1 MFQSGQSLFTHQET
15 HPVCEK
21 TDLLDD
27 GTTNKLQQ
35 RFFKNFELVGDILRQ
50 PCYIYDGTR
59 FI

>member
-15 HPVCEK
+15 PVCEK

-27 GTTNKLQQ
+27 GLQQ
-35 RFFKNFELVGDILRQ
+35 RFFKNFELVGDIFRQ
-50 PCYIYDGTR
+50 PCYIYDSTR